1 MNIRTLFIGLL
12 LTISTVG
19 ADELKLHSMMQSK
32 MVIQRDKPVVVRGY
46 GIPDQWVAV
55 TFAGKTAKAEV
66 AKAVRS
72 DIETQ
77 WKKEITLE
85 FSRDRK
91 SMSVFCTPS
100 KPSSLGSG
108 PKLFVKGAPEGILER

>member
-1 MNIRTLFIGLL
+1 MQIAIICRLFFFSDYNDFKNTYEKVGEPTEAALL
-12 LTISTVG
+12 VLAEKINPHG
-19 ADELKLHSMMQSK
+19 IAK
-32 MVIQRDKPVVVRGY
+32 RGS
-46 GIPDQWVAV
+46 
-55 TFAGKTAKAEV
+55 KAEV